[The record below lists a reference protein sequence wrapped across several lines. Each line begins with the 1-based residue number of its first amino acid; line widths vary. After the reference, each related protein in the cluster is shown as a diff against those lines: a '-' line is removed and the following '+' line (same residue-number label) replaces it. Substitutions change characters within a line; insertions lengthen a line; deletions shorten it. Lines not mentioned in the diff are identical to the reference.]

1 MTQIARDGADF
12 VVPASLLAEAFKMT
26 EDDVRRAIRDGTLT
40 SRCEAG
46 EGTDAGRWR
55 LTFRHAGQACR
66 LTLDAAGAILSTSRF
81 PVRSPPRATPRPFFA
96 AE

>member
-1 MTQIARDGADF
+1 MTRAERDGDGF
-12 VVPASLLAEAFKMT
+12 VIPAALLAEAFKMT
-26 EDDVRRAIRDGTLT
+26 EDYARLAMRDGTLT

-55 LTFRHAGQACR
+55 LTFRLAGQACR

-81 PVRSPPRATPRPFFA
+81 PVRSPPRATPGPFFA
-96 AE
+96 A

>member
-1 MTQIARDGADF
+1 MTQIARNGADF
-12 VVPASLLAEAFKMT
+12 VVPASLLAEVFKMT
-26 EDDVRRAIRDGTLT
+26 EDDVRRAMRDSTLT

-55 LTFRHAGQACR
+55 LTFRYAGQACR

-81 PVRSPPRATPRPFFA
+81 PVRLPLHATPGPFSA
-96 AE
+96 AQ